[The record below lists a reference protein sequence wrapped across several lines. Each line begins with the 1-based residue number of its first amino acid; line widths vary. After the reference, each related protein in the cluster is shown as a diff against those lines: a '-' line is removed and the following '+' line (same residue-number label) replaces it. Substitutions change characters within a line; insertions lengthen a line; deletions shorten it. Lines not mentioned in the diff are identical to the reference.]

1 MEELNLNTVLSTKL
15 ENLPTTPG
23 VYQFKDDKGKLL
35 YVGKAKIL
43 RNRVRQYFQ
52 SRPQTGRLSMM
63 ISKIADVEII
73 TTDNEVEALILELNL
88 INEHK
93 PKYNVNFK
101 DDKSYP
107 YIVITN
113 EAFPRV
119 FPTRKKRS
127 DGSKYFGPYT
137 DVKNM
142 RYALKSIRD
151 IFMIRS
157 CSLNLTDETIAKGK
171 FKVCLDYHIKK
182 CEGPCE
188 ALVSKEDYN
197 IMIDE
202 VAKLLNGKTSSLL
215 KEMNQR
221 MNYYSSEMLFEKAA
235 KLRDKINAVDVY
247 SSKQKMVDDEI
258 IDKDIFAFE
267 RQDNDGCGMVLKIR
281 DGKVIGKTHFYM
293 NSVLEKSDEE
303 ILENLLKEYYN
314 KTDFV
319 PDEIYLQNELEDSDS
334 IKQWLEK
341 KKDARVEFV
350 IPKIG
355 EKYKLVFMVKKNAR
369 LMLDELIL
377 SKMKRDFTPPS
388 VDALKRDLKLTK
400 LPRRIECYDIS
411 HIQGTD
417 TVASMVVF
425 LDGKPKKSDYRK
437 FKIQSVSNETGQ
449 PDDFLSMREVIFRR
463 FKRYTESEEKK
474 DDEENKN
481 TDESFSSIPDL
492 VIIDGGKGQLSSA
505 VQVLDDLGIKNLNI
519 IGLAKRLEEVYMPG
533 DADPQS
539 IPKTSSGLKLLQRV
553 RDEAHRFAV
562 TFHKSLRDKRT
573 LSSELTSIPGVGE
586 KVAKKLLTQFGS
598 VEMVKEKINSDFET
612 FEKTVG
618 KKLSFSL
625 KNYFFPVT

>member
-1 MEELNLNTVLSTKL
+1 MEEIKINTELSTKL
-15 ENLPTTPG
+15 ENLPSTPG

-43 RNRVRQYFQ
+43 KNRVRQYFQ
-52 SRPQTGRLSMM
+52 SRPQTGRLATM
-63 ISKIADVEII
+63 ISKIRDVEII

-88 INEHK
+88 INELK
-93 PKYNVNFK
+93 PRYNVNFK

-113 EAFPRV
+113 EPFPRV

-127 DGSKYFGPYT
+127 DGSRYFGPYT

-142 RYALKSIRD
+142 RFALKSIRD

-157 CSLNLTDETIAKGK
+157 CSLNLTQEAIAKGK

-188 ALVSKEDYN
+188 GLVSQEDYN

-215 KEMNQR
+215 KEMQQR
-221 MNYYSSEMLFEKAA
+221 MNFYASEMLFEKAA

-258 IDKDIFAFE
+258 VDKDIFAFE

-293 NSVLEKSDEE
+293 NNTLEKSDEE
-303 ILENLLKEYYN
+303 IMKNLLMEYYS
-314 KTDFV
+314 KTDFI
-319 PDEIYLQNELEDSDS
+319 PDEIYLMNETEDDASL
-334 IKQWLEK
+334 KEWLEK
-341 KKDARVEFV
+341 KKDSKVEIV
-350 IPKIG
+350 VPQIG

-377 SKMKRDFTPPS
+377 TKMKRDFTPPS
-388 VDALKRDLKLTK
+388 IDALKRDLKLTK

-437 FKIQSVSNETGQ
+437 FKIRSLPNETGQ
-449 PDDFLSMREVIFRR
+449 SDDFLSMREVIHRR
-463 FKRYTESEEKK
+463 FKRYAESKEEPKN
-474 DDEENKN
+474 ENKKQ
-481 TDESFSSIPDL
+481 DESFSNIPDL

-505 VQVLDDLGIKNLNI
+505 VQVLDDLGIKNVNI
-519 IGLAKRLEEVYMPG
+519 IGLAKRLEEVFLPG
-533 DADPQS
+533 DSDAQT

-573 LSSELTSIPGVGE
+573 LRSELTSIPGVGE
-586 KVAKKLLTQFGS
+586 KVSKKLLAQFGS
-598 VEMVKEKINSDFET
+598 VEIIKEKINNDFET
-612 FEKTVG
+612 FEKTIG

-625 KNYFFPVT
+625 KNYFFPTT